1 MDEHGRRQIIWKSDG
16 DIILGDYL
24 PDTYNYLYIR
34 SLARFDNRQNYQYS
48 LDGENF
54 IMIGNPYYVKNG
66 NYRGNMIGFFTY
78 NNVEEKGYIDIDWFD
93 YEISNR

>member
-1 MDEHGRRQIIWKSDG
+1 MIICR
-16 DIILGDYL
+16 IHTAI
-24 PDTYNYLYIR
+24 
-34 SLARFDNRQNYQYS
+34 RFDNRQNYQYS
-48 LDGENF
+48 LDRENF
-54 IMIGNPYYVKNG
+54 IMIGNPYYVKSG